1 MLRQDLVKTL
11 EMTSHALAEN
21 QMIPVMTCFCFDG
34 QTVRGYNDT
43 IGIIAPCECPI
54 QFVTHGPT
62 LLGLLK
68 ASQADEVTFKL
79 DGTDVVVKAG
89 KSLFTLPWSPV
100 EEFIFEEV
108 EAWDLTLK
116 LDKELLQGL
125 AACLTTSSKDLAQ
138 PAWAGV
144 CLKGDCA
151 YSFDG
156 DTITKQKLAQA
167 AKTIDIMLPNA
178 FCQAVLKIM
187 AESEPGN
194 AGLNLGEYWV
204 MAGLSNGYR
213 IYGRLIQNDH
223 PMDHEGLL
231 ADTLVT
237 TPSFVPVPQA
247 LHPALV
253 RARVVADPVSAPTQ
267 LVVEKGKLRMCTST
281 HMGVVNDIIAFN
293 HPDVTANVSAEK
305 VQKSLE
311 LCNEMAIMEN
321 CSVFRNG
328 GELLQVTGN
337 MDA

>member
-1 MLRQDLVKTL
+1 MNKQDLVTTL
-11 EMTSHALAEN
+11 EMTSHALADN
-21 QMIPVMTCFCFDG
+21 QLIPVMTCFCFDG
-34 QTVRGYNDT
+34 ESVRAYNDT

-79 DGTDVVVKAG
+79 EGTDVVIKAG
-89 KSLFTLPWSPV
+89 KSLFTLPWSPID
-100 EEFIFEEV
+100 EFIFEEV
-108 EAWDLTLK
+108 EHWNITLK
-116 LDKELLQGL
+116 LDKDLLGGL
-125 AACLTTSSKDLAQ
+125 AACLTTSSKDLSQ

-144 CLKGDCA
+144 VLKADCA

-156 DTITKQKLAQA
+156 DTITKQKLSQA
-167 AKTIDIMLPNA
+167 ALTTDIMLPNA
-178 FCQAVLKIM
+178 FCQAVLKIV

-194 AGLNLGEYWV
+194 AGFNLGNYWV
-204 MAGLSNGYR
+204 MAALSNGYR
-213 IYGRLIQNDH
+213 IYGRLIQNDN
-223 PMDHEGLL
+223 PTDHEGMI
-231 ADTLVT
+231 ADTLANE
-237 TPSFVPVPQA
+237 PSFVPVPEA
-247 LHPALV
+247 LHTALV

-281 HMGVVNDIIAFN
+281 HMGVVNDVMAFD

-305 VQKSLE
+305 VQQSLE

-328 GELLQVTGN
+328 DTLLQVTGN
-337 MDA
+337 ME